1 MKIGPV
7 LQKRLLF
14 NAEIVFITG
23 LFIFEKPN

>member
-1 MKIGPV
+1 MKIGL